1 MKSGSPSSRSRRGRP
16 LMLLDARKN
25 GPPVLGSDRTG
36 TADDQGDCTSC
47 FSNIQAPNPNSR
59 LPWWSPELQRALDI
73 LAAPIYHG
81 LQIQI
86 MAQAGSGHHPPTSD
100 PAELERFAR
109 EVGLDAS
116 YSIVTGNGRV
126 MWPILID
133 LSPSN
138 GDSNSP
144 ERATQ
149 GRAARRIA
157 VVKRSR

>member
-1 MKSGSPSSRSRRGRP
+1 MPG
-16 LMLLDARKN
+16 DARKKGPDDAVGGGTPGGDN
-25 GPPVLGSDRTG
+25 GY
-36 TADDQGDCTSC
+36 
-47 FSNIQAPNPNSR
+47 PNASGLHQQKQSPDFD
-59 LPWWSPELQRALDI
+59 WSPELQRALDI

-86 MAQAGSGHHPPTSD
+86 MGQAGCGHHPPTSD

-126 MWPILID
+126 SWPILID

-138 GDSNSP
+138 GAGNP
-144 ERATQ
+144 RKRASQ
-149 GRAARRIA
+149 GRPACLVPVIERN
-157 VVKRSR
+157 S